1 MPEDSPPV
9 AAKPLSAP
17 QKALRKLG
25 LVRPIDLALHLPL
38 RYEDE
43 TRLTRLADARDG
55 DLVQIEGQVT
65 QQEVAWRPRRQL
77 LVTLDDGSD
86 QVVLRFFNFYPSQQ
100 KQMAVGQRLRA
111 RGELRGGF
119 AGLSMMHPTVR
130 AAGGALPQALTP
142 VYPTVAGLPQPYL
155 RKAVLA
161 GLAQADLRETLPDEV
176 LNEIDHLRPWDLRQA
191 LSFLHHPAP
200 DMSLTQLE
208 DHSHPAWQRLK
219 AEELLAQQLSQ
230 LTARRAREHLR
241 APALHAARG
250 GLHEAL
256 LAALPFQLTGAQR
269 RVGEEIAHDLAR
281 AQPLRME
288 AYHERLGDQSPGPL
302 ARGDELARL
311 RCRQR
316 DRLFAQHV
324 LARLH
329 RLDGPR
335 HMQVVGQR
343 VVDGLDLGIGQH
355 FLVAAIGLGKP
366 QFRDGRARLR
376 DVARRDRAH
385 VEQRAALHSGNDP
398 DRRDACGAQNPPDDG
413 PHSQRPFALRH
424 AAKSVFD
431 FSSVA
436 G

>member
-1 MPEDSPPV
+1 MPQWGGCGQNCPMPEDSPPV

-130 AAGGALPQALTP
+130 AAGGVLPQALTP

-176 LNEIDHLRPWDLRQA
+176 LNEIDHLRPWDLRKA
-191 LSFLHHPAP
+191 LSFLHHPTP
-200 DMSLTQLE
+200 DRSLAQLE

-230 LTARRAREHLR
+230 QQSRRARDMLR
-241 APALHAARG
+241 AP
-250 GLHEAL
+250 
-256 LAALPFQLTGAQR
+256 
-269 RVGEEIAHDLAR
+269 V
-281 AQPLRME
+281 LRT
-288 AYHERLGDQSPGPL
+288 P
-302 ARGDELARL
+302 
-311 RCRQR
+311 
-316 DRLFAQHV
+316 
-324 LARLH
+324 
-329 RLDGPR
+329 
-335 HMQVVGQR
+335 
-343 VVDGLDLGIGQH
+343 
-355 FLVAAIGLGKP
+355 
-366 QFRDGRARLR
+366 
-376 DVARRDRAH
+376 
-385 VEQRAALHSGNDP
+385 
-398 DRRDACGAQNPPDDG
+398 
-413 PHSQRPFALRH
+413 
-424 AAKSVFD
+424 
-431 FSSVA
+431 
-436 G
+436 